1 MDEES
6 LLGLLLIITAAF
18 FFWCSLLTVAIVLV
32 FTTDWDSRIGEDKS
46 GKRSYSGNNKRF
58 R

>member
-6 LLGLLLIITAAF
+6 LLGLLLIITAVF
-18 FFWCSLLTVAIVLV
+18 FFWCSLLTVAIILV

-46 GKRSYSGNNKRF
+46 NKRSYRGNNKSF